1 MRVSPEEQVS
11 ALLDGEL
18 ADNESPLVVRRVTRD
33 EELKATALRY
43 CLIGDAMRGDL
54 PARSPTGLVERV
66 RAEVGGAAAPG
77 RPRPSWGRYAAG
89 FGVAASVA
97 LLALVA
103 LPGGSPDISPVPV
116 SSTEVAA
123 PGAGTYTVPPASIRA
138 ASNGPNRLTR
148 YYVNHSEYSS
158 LMGGRG
164 ALSRIVI
171 SPPAEEDEPAP
182 AQPEPVDPP
191 R

>member
-18 ADNESPLVVRRVTRD
+18 ADNESALVVRRVTRD
-33 EELKATALRY
+33 EGLKATALRY
-43 CLIGDAMRGDL
+43 CLIGDAMRGEL
-54 PARSPTGLVERV
+54 PARSPSGLVERV
-66 RAEVGGAAAPG
+66 RAEVDEQAAPG
-77 RPRPSWGRYAAG
+77 RPRARWGRYAAG

-103 LPGGSPDISPVPV
+103 LPGGSPDIAPVPV

-123 PGAGTYTVPPASIRA
+123 PAAGAYTVPPPQPRT

-171 SPPAEEDEPAP
+171 SPPAEENEPAP
-182 AQPEPVDPP
+182 EQAEPVDAP